1 MDTNL
6 LDNIISSNIT
16 PISSEVLSFVT
27 QAGAA
32 DAGEAINTVVFAALA
47 NNKVCDLL
55 GVVLGEKSGTG
66 VASSIV
72 FTTGVMDSTLEMAWN
87 YSGNTFNAQKAAMIA
102 AVGGGTTGA
111 WACHYPS
118 GLLVIKKKTNGTS
131 QTITSYKV
139 RKQDVANITFNAG
152 DLEIGAVELKDPTTD
167 VRATIDANGVAV
179 SANRA
184 TMPAATTMQNAAV
197 ANADGASLNVQGMAL
212 AVISIVS
219 SPVMSGGTLVNF
231 EVSPDD
237 SQWVPVIAHQ
247 VGVSGNQGTTT
258 STDGGYRINT
268 AGFKSLRARIS
279 AYSAG
284 TVTVKGYATPT
295 SSHPTTV
302 AGYGQYNATPTVR
315 TEGQGGPIQTNTN
328 GDTKTVNTELAQ
340 AFDQEL
346 RCIRTPAYSSQSA
359 TYSPTEFKNL
369 GANTTLNM
377 IATAAQ
383 LLSITATNINAA
395 VRYLMAFKTATV
407 PAGAA
412 VPAIIALPI
421 PPISNGVPGV
431 ASWSAADLSER
442 GINSTVGWAFA
453 ISTTPNS
460 FTDSATAADHT
471 VQAFL
476 RT

>member
-1 MDTNL
+1 MDTNI

-16 PISSEVLSFVT
+16 PIPSEVLSFVT

-87 YSGNTFNAQKAAMIA
+87 YSGNTFNAQKTAMIA
-102 AVGGGTTGA
+102 AVGAGTTGA

-197 ANADGASLNVQGMAL
+197 ANADGTSLNVQGMAV
-212 AVISIVS
+212 AIISIVS
-219 SPVMSGGTLVNF
+219 SPAMSGGTLVNF
-231 EVSPDD
+231 EITPDD
-237 SQWVPVIAHQ
+237 VTWYPVVAHQ
-247 VGVSGNQGTTT
+247 VGVSGNQMTTT
-258 STDGGYRINT
+258 SADGVYRINT
-268 AGFKSLRARIS
+268 AGFKSLSARIS
-279 AYSAG
+279 GYSAG
-284 TVTVKGYATPT
+284 TVTVKGYVTPT
-295 SSHPTTV
+295 ASHPSTISVLGNVPVGGTDGGISPVVMGGIMETTPTPVGNGQRAVLHFDTNQNALVSLGTAIRGEDPANDVMKTEQQMNYTHITAAAPTTTV
-302 AGYGQYNATPTVR
+302 VKSGAGLLHSIDFTAVATGVITIYDNTAASGTVMR
-315 TEGQGGPIQTNTN
+315 IITSPATILQNE
-328 GDTKTVNTELAQ
+328 VNKIL
-340 AFDQEL
+340 
-346 RCIRTPAYSSQSA
+346 
-359 TYSPTEFKNL
+359 NL
-369 GANTTLNM
+369 KFTIGCTIVTS
-377 IATAAQ
+377 TAAQ
-383 LLSITATNINAA
+383 DIA
-395 VRYLMAFKTATV
+395 VGTR
-407 PAGAA
+407 
-412 VPAIIALPI
+412 
-421 PPISNGVPGV
+421 
-431 ASWSAADLSER
+431 
-442 GINSTVGWAFA
+442 
-453 ISTTPNS
+453 
-460 FTDSATAADHT
+460 
-471 VQAFL
+471 
-476 RT
+476 